1 MLSFFSF
8 KVLFGFLQ
16 AGGELTDLIIVL
28 RSNDAVK
35 TFSSDVHL
43 SVGAGLSAAVG
54 IVGRTAE
61 ADVRAGTGGY
71 AACYTYS
78 CSKGIAYL
86 IGVNFKTH
94 TYIYLR
100 KFVILVKG

>member
-94 TYIYLR
+94 IYIS
-100 KFVILVKG
+100 